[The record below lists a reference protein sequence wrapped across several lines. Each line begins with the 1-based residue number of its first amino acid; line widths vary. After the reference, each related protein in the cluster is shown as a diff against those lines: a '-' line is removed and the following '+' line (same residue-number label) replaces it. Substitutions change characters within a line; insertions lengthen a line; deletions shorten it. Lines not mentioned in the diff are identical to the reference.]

1 MDFTQRSLVLPLGA
15 GTGFGKESAKA
26 ESYVLM
32 DRKDKADRDWWRT
45 NDSLGSS
52 AVSPNWEGQSCKR
65 GGGRWSCRG
74 NAEIGTRC
82 GTNKE
87 NWGSVLCG

>member
-32 DRKDKADRDWWRT
+32 DRRDKADRDRWRT

-52 AVSPNWEGQSCKR
+52 AFLPTGKDRAVNGEEEG
-65 GGGRWSCRG
+65 GH
-74 NAEIGTRC
+74 AEAMQ
-82 GTNKE
+82 K
-87 NWGSVLCG
+87 